1 MRKLGAETR
10 NLNANLSQPI
20 RKGSLV
26 GSHRNGTMGV
36 SNSLADPQHRSMKWN
51 CETQLE
57 S

>member
-1 MRKLGAETR
+1 VRKLGAETR